1 MHPNINPG
9 RLGFSI
15 ILLFWHWNIFAQ
27 PIQFLAPL
35 HFDMP
40 LLTMKPTSGFG
51 WRIHPLL
58 GIRKFHAGIDL
69 AANHDRV
76 FCIMAGVV
84 HATGYNDLLGNY
96 IIVDHGGMR
105 SIYCHLSIIMVE
117 PGENVSAG
125 TTIAIT
131 GLTGRVTGEHLH
143 LAIRIDGHYLDPMLF
158 FKQALISTRIKEPP

>member
-1 MHPNINPG
+1 MHPIINPG
-9 RLGFSI
+9 RLGFII
-15 ILLFWHWNIFAQ
+15 ILVLWHWNIFAR
-27 PIQFLAPL
+27 PIQLLAPL

-40 LLTMKPTSGFG
+40 LLTMKLTSGFG

-76 FCIMAGVV
+76 FCILDGVV

-96 IIVDHGGMR
+96 IIVDHEGIR
-105 SIYCHLSIIMVE
+105 SIYGHLSTIMVA
-117 PGENVSAG
+117 PGEEVSAG

-131 GLTGRVTGEHLH
+131 GSTGRVTGEHLH
-143 LAIRIDGHYLDPMLF
+143 LAIRIDGHCLNPMLF
-158 FKQALISTRIKEPP
+158 FKQALISTRITEPP